1 MRLQQV
7 VRLTAVCVLFAGCM
21 AAQTV
26 QATLTGRVTDTSGG
40 GVPNVTV
47 QVRNV
52 ETNQLTSVLTD
63 RTGQYTAPYLQP
75 GQYSVTVEAPG
86 FKKLLR
92 DGAKRT
98 TDALWQL
105 CGQVLDLFT
114 ESECRNYFRHCGYRY
129 S

>member
-1 MRLQQV
+1 MRLQQL
-7 VRLTAVCVLFAGCM
+7 VRLIAVCVLFAASM

-75 GQYSVTVEAPG
+75 GPVQ
-86 FKKLLR
+86 
-92 DGAKRT
+92 
-98 TDALWQL
+98 
-105 CGQVLDLFT
+105 
-114 ESECRNYFRHCGYRY
+114 RNG
-129 S
+129 